1 MKLYHTTSSE
11 RADSIKAHG
20 FRDTEGS
27 YGFVREDGS
36 PFYIRGVFLSD
47 APLGPNDGLLD
58 ASQVFVIEI
67 PERMIGPYELIEEGQ
82 GKGYREWCV
91 PAEVV
96 NKYFSKRLPLGLY
109 DLMFRLP

>member
-1 MKLYHTTSSE
+1 MKLYHTTSPE
-11 RADSIKAHG
+11 QADTIKIHG

-27 YGFVREDGS
+27 YGFMREDRS

-47 APLGPNDGLLD
+47 APLGPNDGL
-58 ASQVFVIEI
+58 ASESSRVFIIEI
-67 PERMIGPYELIEEGQ
+67 PEQVIGPYELIEEGQ

-96 NKYFSKRLPLGLY
+96 NKYFDKRVPFGLY
-109 DLMFRLP
+109 DLI

>member
-11 RADSIKAHG
+11 RADNIKAHG

-27 YGFVREDGS
+27 YGFLREDWS

-47 APLGPNDGLLD
+47 TPLGPNDGLVSD
-58 ASQVFVIEI
+58 ASLVFVIEI
-67 PERMIGPYELIEEGQ
+67 PEKVIEPYELIEEGQ

-96 NKYFSKRLPLGLY
+96 NKYFDQRVPFGLY
-109 DLMFRLP
+109 DLM